1 MSSVGDLRRQAADL
15 LIGSGMQT
23 GNAQRS
29 ARLLVLAEAWGITS
43 HGLMRLPYYLERM
56 AAGGCRPD
64 AELKQVSDEGAVV
77 VYDGDTG
84 LGHWQLWEAAV
95 IAKKR
100 CGHTGIAAVA
110 VRNSSHCGAL
120 GAYVYPAVEA
130 GMVSLVFSN
139 GPAVMPPWGGHTP
152 VLSTSPLAAGVPSRP
167 HPLVLD
173 LATSAVARG
182 KIAARARS
190 GEPLEEGWA
199 FDADGRPTT
208 DAQLALHGM
217 LAPLGGAKG
226 YGLALLVEMLTAG
239 LVGPTAAADM
249 PDMFTPAHHARPQGI
264 GHLVVTMRPDFF
276 DAEGADRFDQLAR
289 RIADAGGRLP
299 GQQRTAPSELDDALV
314 LDVAPTTLQELDGW
328 ADRLSHQD

>member
-1 MSSVGDLRRQAADL
+1 MSTVGELRRQAADL
-15 LIGSGMQT
+15 LIGSGMQPEHAERC
-23 GNAQRS
+23 AQ
-29 ARLLVLAEAWGITS
+29 LLVLAEAWGIAS
-43 HGLMRLPYYLERM
+43 HGLLRLPYYLERM

-64 AELKQVSDEGAVV
+64 AELKQISDQGAVV

-95 IAKKR
+95 TAKTR

-182 KIAARARS
+182 KIAARARG

-208 DAQLALHGM
+208 DAQAALHGM

-239 LVGPTAAADM
+239 LVGPTPAADM
-249 PDMFTPAHHARPQGI
+249 PDMFTHGHHARPQGI
-264 GHLVVTMRPDFF
+264 GHLVVTMTPEFF
-276 DAEGADRFDQLAR
+276 DSEGADRFDRLAR

-299 GQQRTAPSELDDALV
+299 GRQRVAPSDLDDAFV
-314 LDVAPTTLQELDGW
+314 LDVAPATLQELDGW
-328 ADRLSHQD
+328 AHRLSNQA